1 MIKHCQTIRRQFAD
15 KCYLRSAVDK
25 GLQSDNINAGVQN
38 I

>member
-1 MIKHCQTIRRQFAD
+1 MMKLTQTIRRQFAD